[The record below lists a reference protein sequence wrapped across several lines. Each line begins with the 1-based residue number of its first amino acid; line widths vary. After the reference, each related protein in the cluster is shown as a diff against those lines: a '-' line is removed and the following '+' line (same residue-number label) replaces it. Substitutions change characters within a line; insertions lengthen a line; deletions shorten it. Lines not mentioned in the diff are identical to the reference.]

1 MNLAPLWAAASPIPM
16 HAILGLITVVLGI
29 IQLGSPKGTML
40 HKITG
45 RLWVA
50 AMAIVAFSGFFIHEL
65 QMLGPLSPIH
75 IISAVMLY
83 YLFIGVRAA
92 RQGNIRLHRT
102 VMRCLFWFGLVIT
115 GWFTLLP
122 GRTMYTVIFGT

>member
-1 MNLAPLWAAASPIPM
+1 MSFAPIWAEASPIPM
-16 HAILGLITVVLGI
+16 HAILALIAIALGI

-45 RLWVA
+45 RLWVV

-65 QMLGPLSPIH
+65 RMLGPLSPIH
-75 IISAVMLY
+75 IISALTLY
-83 YLFIGVRAA
+83 SLFIGVRAA
-92 RQGNIRLHRT
+92 RQGNIRLHRM

-122 GRTMYTVIFGT
+122 GRTMYAVIFGT